1 MANSIEIVEPKPT
14 RPRLDPQEPQPKKS
28 KWLLWVILFALVLGG
43 IFAYTHRPGATS
55 GAAAGKAGGRGAGGP
70 VPVVPG
76 TVQQK
81 DVPIYLEGIGTIQA
95 LNTVTVRARVDGQI
109 EKIAFEEGQD
119 VKAGDVLAII
129 DQAPYKAAVEQAQ
142 AKQNQD
148 QAQLSNA
155 KLDLNRYTDLVAKK
169 VISSQQFDTQKA
181 LVAQFEATVRNDAA
195 AVESAK
201 VNLNYT
207 TIVSPIDGRTGIRLV
222 DQGNIV
228 HASDTTGVVVIT
240 QLHPISLIFTLP
252 EQSLNDIHKEMAG
265 GRELAVLAMG
275 RNNKTKLDT
284 GKLSV
289 IDNQIDTTTGTIKLK
304 ATFDNNDLQLWP
316 GQFINAHLHLT
327 THKDGLVVPASV
339 IQHGP
344 NGEYAFVIQEDE
356 TVQLRPVKV
365 TRKDNGEMA
374 QTEDGE
380 ALIEDGLAMGEKVVV
395 DGQYKL
401 QPGSKVILGTP
412 SGPGAGHGTG
422 HNAAGKQSGTD
433 AQSAPGAAATP
444 GGHRKNTAPK

>member
-1 MANSIEIVEPKPT
+1 MANYIEIAEPKPS

-28 KWLLWVILFALVLGG
+28 KWLLWVILLALALGG
-43 IFAYTHRPGATS
+43 IWFYTHRPAS
-55 GAAAGKAGGRGAGGP
+55 NAEAEAGKGGGRRGANMGP
-70 VPVVPG
+70 VNVVAG
-76 TVQQK
+76 TVAQK

-95 LNTVTVRARVDGQI
+95 LNTVTVRARVDGQL
-109 EKIAFEEGQD
+109 EKVAFEEGQD
-119 VKAGDVLAII
+119 VKAGDVLAVI
-129 DQAPYKAAVEQAQ
+129 DQAPYKAALEQAQ
-142 AKQNQD
+142 ARQNQD

-155 KLDLNRYTDLVAKK
+155 KLDLNRYTDLVTKK

-181 LVAQFEATVRNDAA
+181 LVAQLEATVRNDAA

-228 HASDTTGVVVIT
+228 HANDTTGLVVIT
-240 QLHPISLIFTLP
+240 QLHPISLVFTLP
-252 EQSLNDIHKEMAG
+252 EQSLNDIHKETAAVG
-265 GRELAVLAMG
+265 HELTVRAMG
-275 RNNKTKLDT
+275 RDNKTVLDE

-304 ATFDNNDLQLWP
+304 ATFDNKDLQLWP

-327 THKDGLVVPASV
+327 TRMNGLVVPASV

-344 NGEYAFVIQEDE
+344 NGTYAFVIEEDQ
-356 TVQLRPVKV
+356 TVQIRPVEV
-365 TRKDNGEMA
+365 VRKENGEIA
-374 QTEDGE
+374 QSENGE
-380 ALIEDGLAMGEKVVV
+380 ALVEKGLTAGEKVVV

-401 QPGSKVILGTP
+401 QPGSKIIVAQPG
-412 SGPGAGHGTG
+412 GAGAAKAGGASAHSGE
-422 HNAAGKQSGTD
+422 HN
-433 AQSAPGAAATP
+433 
-444 GGHRKNTAPK
+444 GGHRPASPAK

>member
-1 MANSIEIVEPKPT
+1 MANYIEIAEPKPS

-28 KWLLWVILFALVLGG
+28 KWLLWVILLALALGG
-43 IFAYTHRPGATS
+43 IWFYTHRSSTATES
-55 GAAAGKAGGRGAGGP
+55 EAGKGGGRRGTTGP
-70 VPVVPG
+70 VNVVAG
-76 TVQQK
+76 TVVQK

-95 LNTVTVRARVDGQI
+95 LNTVTVRARVDGQL
-109 EKIAFEEGQD
+109 EKVAFEEGQD
-119 VKAGDVLAII
+119 VKAGDVLAVI

-169 VISSQQFDTQKA
+169 VISSQQYDTQKA

-228 HASDTTGVVVIT
+228 HANDTTGLVVLT
-240 QLHPISLIFTLP
+240 QLHPISLVFTLP
-252 EQSLNDIHKEMAG
+252 EQSLNDIHKETAAAG
-265 GRELAVLAMG
+265 HELTVRAMG
-275 RNNKTKLDT
+275 RDNKTVLDE

-289 IDNQIDTTTGTIKLK
+289 IDNQIDITTGTIKLK
-304 ATFDNNDLQLWP
+304 ATFDNKDLQLWP

-327 THKDGLVVPASV
+327 TRKDGLVVPASV

-344 NGEYAFVIQEDE
+344 SGTYAFVIQEDQ
-356 TVQLRPVKV
+356 TVQIRPVDV
-365 TRKDNGEMA
+365 VRKENGEIA
-374 QTEDGE
+374 QSENGE
-380 ALIEDGLAMGEKVVV
+380 ALIEKGLTAGEKVVV

-401 QPGSKVILGTP
+401 QQGSKVVISQPG
-412 SGPGAGHGTG
+412 GAG
-422 HNAAGKQSGTD
+422 AGK
-433 AQSAPGAAATP
+433 PGGAGAHRGEHS
-444 GGHRKNTAPK
+444 GGHRPASPTK

>member
-1 MANSIEIVEPKPT
+1 MANYIEIAEPKPT
-14 RPRLDPQEPQPKKS
+14 RPRLDPQKTQPKKS
-28 KWLLWVILFALVLGG
+28 KWLLWVILLALSLGG
-43 IFAYTHRPGATS
+43 IWFYTHRPSTATEAEAS
-55 GAAAGKAGGRGAGGP
+55 KGGGRRGNTGP
-70 VPVVPG
+70 VNVVAG
-76 TVQQK
+76 TVTKK

-95 LNTVTVRARVDGQI
+95 LNTVTVRARVDGQL
-109 EKIAFEEGQD
+109 EKVTFEEGQE

-142 AKQNQD
+142 ARQNQD

-169 VISSQQFDTQKA
+169 VISSQQYDTQKA

-201 VNLNYT
+201 VNFNYT
-207 TIVSPIDGRTGIRLV
+207 TIVSPIEGRTGIRLV

-228 HASDTTGVVVIT
+228 HASDQTGLVVIT
-240 QLHPISLIFTLP
+240 QLHPISLVFTLP
-252 EQSLNDIHKEMAG
+252 EQSLTAIHKETTAG
-265 GRELAVLAMG
+265 KELTVRAMD
-275 RNNKTKLDT
+275 RDNKTVLDD

-304 ATFDNNDLQLWP
+304 ATFDNKDLTLWP

-327 THKDGLVVPASV
+327 TRKDGLVVPASV

-344 NGEYAFVIQEDE
+344 NGTYAFVIQEDQ
-356 TVQLRPVKV
+356 TVQIRPVEV
-365 TRKDNGEMA
+365 VRKENGEIA
-374 QTEDGE
+374 QSENGE
-380 ALIEDGLAMGEKVVV
+380 ALVEKGLTAGEKVVV

-401 QPGSKVILGTP
+401 QPGSKVIVGQP
-412 SGPGAGHGTG
+412 GGSGAGKPGAGGDHT
-422 HNAAGKQSGTD
+422 
-433 AQSAPGAAATP
+433 
-444 GGHRKNTAPK
+444 GGHRPASPAK

>member
-1 MANSIEIVEPKPT
+1 MANHIDILEPAPT
-14 RPRLDPQEPQPKKS
+14 KSRFNPQQQPAPKKS
-28 KWLLWVILFALVLGG
+28 KWHLWVIAVVLVLAA
-43 IFAYTHRPGATS
+43 IWFATHRAPS
-55 GAAAGKAGGRGAGGP
+55 GGDAAAGKGSGRGAGGP
-70 VPVVPG
+70 VPVVAG
-76 TVQQK
+76 TVEQK

-95 LNTVTVRARVDGQI
+95 LNTVTVRARVDGQL
-109 EKIAFEEGQD
+109 EKVAFEEGQD

-142 AKQNQD
+142 AKLKQD

-155 KLDLNRYTDLVAKK
+155 KLDLERYSDLVGKK
-169 VISSQQFDTQKA
+169 VISSQQYDTQKA
-181 LVAQFEATVRNDAA
+181 LVAQYEGTVGNDAA

-228 HASDTTGVVVIT
+228 HASDQTGLVVIT

-252 EQSLNDIHKEMAG
+252 EQSLNDIHKEMAASG
-265 GRELAVLAMG
+265 QELAVLAMG
-275 RNNKTKLDT
+275 RDNKVKLDE

-289 IDNQIDTTTGTIKLK
+289 IDNQVDTTTGTIKLK
-304 ATFDNNDLQLWP
+304 ATFDNKDLQLWP

-327 THKDGLVVPASV
+327 TRKAGLVVPATV

-344 NGEYAFVIQEDE
+344 NGEYAFVIQDDQ
-356 TVQLRPVKV
+356 TVQIRPVKV
-365 TRKDNGEMA
+365 SRKENGEMA
-374 QTEDGE
+374 QSENGE
-380 ALIEDGLAMGEKVVV
+380 ALIEDGLAVGEKVVV

-401 QPGSKVILGTP
+401 QPGSKILIN
-412 SGPGAGHGTG
+412 PGAGAG
-422 HNAAGKQSGTD
+422 AAGKPGASGQHGQHGQHAGQSG
-433 AQSAPGAAATP
+433 Q
-444 GGHRKNTAPK
+444 GGHGRELK

>member
-1 MANSIEIVEPKPT
+1 MANYIELEPTPSKSRPQLQDPEPK
-14 RPRLDPQEPQPKKS
+14 KGG
-28 KWLLWVILFALVLGG
+28 WLIWVILLALVLGG
-43 IFAYTHRPGATS
+43 IWFYTHRPAST
-55 GAAAGKAGGRGAGGP
+55 AAGGPGGKSRGAGGP
-70 VPVVPG
+70 VPVVEG
-76 TVQQK
+76 TVVKK

-95 LNTVTVRARVDGQI
+95 LNTVTVHTRVDGQL
-109 EKIAFEEGQD
+109 EKVAFEEGQD

-142 AKQNQD
+142 AKLKQD

-155 KLDLNRYTDLVAKK
+155 KLDYERYADLVAKK
-169 VISSQQFDTQKA
+169 VISQQQYDTQKN
-181 LVAQFEATVRNDAA
+181 LVAQYEGTVGNDIA

-228 HASDTTGVVVIT
+228 HASDTTGLVVIT

-252 EQSLNDIHKEMAG
+252 EQSLTAIHKETANG
-265 GRELAVLAMG
+265 KELTVLAMD
-275 RNNKTKLDT
+275 RDDKTKLDT

-289 IDNQIDTTTGTIKLK
+289 IDNQIDITTGTIKLK
-304 ATFDNNDLQLWP
+304 ATFDNKDLLLWP
-316 GQFINAHLHLT
+316 GEFINAHLHLST
-327 THKDGLVVPASV
+327 QKDGLVVPASV

-344 NGEYAFVIQEDE
+344 DGTYVFVVQEDQ
-356 TVQLRPVKV
+356 TVQIREVQV
-365 TRKDNGEMA
+365 ARKENGDMA

-380 ALIEDGLAMGEKVVV
+380 ALIESGLAEGEKVVV

-401 QPGSKVILGTP
+401 QNGSKISVTHGAGAGTAGAPAAGVKPGS
-412 SGPGAGHGTG
+412 HG
-422 HNAAGKQSGTD
+422 Q
-433 AQSAPGAAATP
+433 
-444 GGHRKNTAPK
+444 GGHKKNSELK

>member
-1 MANSIEIVEPKPT
+1 MANYIELEPT
-14 RPRLDPQEPQPKKS
+14 RAKPRPNLEPTQPKKS
-28 KWLLWVILFALVLGG
+28 KWLLWVILLALVLGG
-43 IFAYTHRPGATS
+43 IWFYTHRAPAAGGAT
-55 GAAAGKAGGRGAGGP
+55 AGKAGGRGAGGP
-70 VPVVPG
+70 VPVVAG
-76 TVQQK
+76 TVVQK

-95 LNTVTVRARVDGQI
+95 LNTVTVRARVDGQL
-109 EKIAFEEGQD
+109 EKVAFEEGQD
-119 VKAGDVLAII
+119 VKAGDVLAVI
-129 DQAPYKAAVEQAQ
+129 DNAPYKAAVEQAQ

-155 KLDLNRYTDLVAKK
+155 KLDLERYTDLVTKK

-228 HASDTTGVVVIT
+228 HASDQTGLVVIT

-252 EQSLNDIHKEMAG
+252 EQSLTAIHKETASG
-265 GRELAVLAMG
+265 KELAVLAMG
-275 RNNKTKLDT
+275 RDNKTKLDV

-304 ATFDNNDLQLWP
+304 ATFDNKDLLLWP
-316 GQFINAHLHLT
+316 GQFINAHLHLNT
-327 THKDGLVVPASV
+327 QQNGLVVPATV

-344 NGEYAFVIQEDE
+344 NGTYVFVIQEDQ
-356 TVQLRPVKV
+356 TVQIRPVKV
-365 TRKDNGEMA
+365 ARKENGDIA
-374 QTEDGE
+374 QTENGE
-380 ALIEDGLAMGEKVVV
+380 ALIEDGLAVGEKVVV

-401 QPGSKVILGTP
+401 QPGSKIVVSQRPNADT
-412 SGPGAGHGTG
+412 SGKP
-422 HNAAGKQSGTD
+422 AAGTK
-433 AQSAPGAAATP
+433 P
-444 GGHRKNTAPK
+444 GGHGEGTHHKSSELK

>member
-1 MANSIEIVEPKPT
+1 MANYIEIAEPKPS

-28 KWLLWVILFALVLGG
+28 KWLLWVILLALALGG
-43 IFAYTHRPGATS
+43 IWFYTHRPVS
-55 GAAAGKAGGRGAGGP
+55 NAAAEAGKGGGRRGGNMGP
-70 VPVVPG
+70 VNVVAG
-76 TVQQK
+76 TVVQK

-95 LNTVTVRARVDGQI
+95 LNTVTVRARVDGQL
-109 EKIAFEEGQD
+109 EKVGYEEGQD
-119 VKAGDVLAII
+119 VKAGDVLAVI

-155 KLDLNRYTDLVAKK
+155 KLDLERYTDLVTKK
-169 VISSQQFDTQKA
+169 VISSQQYDTQKA
-181 LVAQFEATVRNDAA
+181 LVAQLDATVRNDAA

-228 HASDTTGVVVIT
+228 HASDQTGLVVIT
-240 QLHPISLIFTLP
+240 QLHPISLVFTLP
-252 EQSLNDIHKEMAG
+252 EQSLTSIHKETAAVG
-265 GRELAVLAMG
+265 HELTVRAMD
-275 RNNKTKLDT
+275 RDNKTVLDE

-304 ATFDNNDLQLWP
+304 ATFDNKDLQLWP

-327 THKDGLVVPASV
+327 TRKNGLVVPASV

-344 NGEYAFVIQEDE
+344 SGTYAFVIQEDQ
-356 TVQLRPVKV
+356 TVQIRPVEV
-365 TRKDNGEMA
+365 ARKENGEIA
-374 QTEDGE
+374 QSESGE
-380 ALIEDGLAMGEKVVV
+380 ALVEKGLTEGEKVVV

-401 QPGSKVILGTP
+401 QPGSKVIVAQPGG
-412 SGPGAGHGTG
+412 SGAGKPGG
-422 HNAAGKQSGTD
+422 AGAHSGEH
-433 AQSAPGAAATP
+433 S
-444 GGHRKNTAPK
+444 GGHRPASPAK

>member
-1 MANSIEIVEPKPT
+1 MANYIELEPT
-14 RPRLDPQEPQPKKS
+14 RTKPRPNVQEPEPRKS
-28 KWLLWVILFALVLGG
+28 SWLVWVILLALVLGG
-43 IFAYTHRPGATS
+43 IWWYTHRAPSSAS
-55 GAAAGKAGGRGAGGP
+55 GPAGKGGRGAGGP
-70 VPVVPG
+70 VPVVVG
-76 TVQQK
+76 TVTQK

-95 LNTVTVRARVDGQI
+95 LNTVTVRARVDGQL
-109 EKIAFEEGQD
+109 EKVAFEEGQD

-142 AKQNQD
+142 AKLKQD
-148 QAQLSNA
+148 QAQLNNA
-155 KLDLNRYTDLVAKK
+155 KLDYQRYADLVAKK
-169 VISSQQFDTQKA
+169 VISSQQYDTQKA
-181 LVAQFEATVRNDAA
+181 LVAQFEGTVGNDAA

-228 HASDTTGVVVIT
+228 HASDTTGLVVIT
-240 QLHPISLIFTLP
+240 QLHPISLVFTLP
-252 EQSLNDIHKEMAG
+252 EQSLTAIHKETANG
-265 GRELAVLAMG
+265 KELAVLAMD
-275 RNNKTKLDT
+275 RDDKTKLDE

-304 ATFDNNDLQLWP
+304 ATFENKDLLLWP
-316 GQFINAHLHLT
+316 GQFINAHLHLS

-344 NGEYAFVIQEDE
+344 NGTYVFVVQDDQ
-356 TVQLRPVKV
+356 TVQIHPVKV
-365 TRKDNGEMA
+365 ARKDNGDMA

-380 ALIEDGLAMGEKVVV
+380 ALIEDGLAVGEKVVV

-401 QPGSKVILGTP
+401 QPGSKIVTQ
-412 SGPGAGHGTG
+412 GAGGGTAG
-422 HNAAGKQSGTD
+422 APAAGQK
-433 AQSAPGAAATP
+433 P
-444 GGHRKNTAPK
+444 GGHGQGAHKRSSELK